1 MIVKIDS
8 FSDHADCHFHGV
20 VDDPEARAS
29 QVEGGAAEDGAGGR
43 VEEPVDAAEEVE
55 QRRQQKVTSTG
66 TRLGVN
72 FTNILRAAF
81 SYKSFMRSFFVLTF

>member
-1 MIVKIDS
+1 MNS
-8 FSDHADCHFHGV
+8 SSDHADCHLHGV
-20 VDDPEARAS
+20 VDNPEARAS

-43 VEEPVDAAEEVE
+43 VEEQVDAAAEVE
-55 QRRQQKVTSTG
+55 RRRQQKVTSTG

-81 SYKSFMRSFFVLTF
+81 LHKSISRSFFVLIF